1 MDQAPKKLSFDILTA
16 TATDLCRLL
25 KTGQTTS
32 VEIAD
37 ACLAQIERHNKKGL
51 NLRAIISTAP
61 RDVVLSQA
69 AELDTERHNGKLR
82 SALHG
87 IPIIIKD
94 AIITSKELGM
104 PTTAGAFAFKETYG
118 KRNAAIVEQLIRG
131 GLIIIGKASMT
142 EFCGHKATCITA
154 GWSAVNGLTQSAY
167 IVNGFRPDDLF
178 CGRSGP
184 GGSSS
189 GSGVGVSAG
198 FAPLSI
204 GTETGGSICMPA
216 NRAGL
221 YSMTATLG
229 TIPTDGLFTLSKS
242 FDGLGGMA
250 KSPEDLEMLMNLL
263 LSTQTTDPESLKW
276 ENISVG
282 FVDPTVWNSFAF
294 QKSRDE
300 GVEKQIVSSS
310 NPQFENNRVSLRNI
324 SLTDTNGR
332 EPK

>member
-1 MDQAPKKLSFDILTA
+1 MGITQKKLSFDILTA

-25 KTGQTTS
+25 EAGQITS
-32 VEIAD
+32 VDIVEAY
-37 ACLAQIERHNKKGL
+37 LAQIERHNKTGL
-51 NLRAIISTAP
+51 ELRAIISTAP
-61 RDVVLSQA
+61 REVVLSRA
-69 AELDTERHNGKLR
+69 AELDTERLSGKIR

-94 AIITSKELGM
+94 AIVTSKALGM
-104 PTTAGAFAFKETYG
+104 PTTAGAFVFRETYG
-118 KRNAAIVEQLIRG
+118 KRNAAIVELLIHS

-142 EFCGHKATCITA
+142 EFCGLKATRMTA

-167 IVNGFRPDDLF
+167 IVGGFRKDDLF

-189 GSGVGVSAG
+189 GSAVGVSAG

-229 TIPTDGLFTLSKS
+229 TVSTAGLFTLSQS
-242 FDGLGGMA
+242 FDGLGGIA
-250 KSPEDLEMLMNLL
+250 RTAEDLEMLMNLL
-263 LSTQTTDPESLKW
+263 LPTQVRDRQYSKW
-276 ENISVG
+276 EDISVG
-282 FVDPTVWNSFAF
+282 FVDPIVWNAFGF
-294 QKSRDE
+294 QKLRDE
-300 GVEKQIVSSS
+300 GVEKQIVSC
-310 NPQFENNRVSLRNI
+310 V
-324 SLTDTNGR
+324 
-332 EPK
+332 

>member
-1 MDQAPKKLSFDILTA
+1 MEITQKKHYIDVLTA
-16 TATDLCRLL
+16 TAADLCRLL
-25 KTGQTTS
+25 EAGQTTS
-32 VEIAD
+32 VNIVEAY
-37 ACLAQIERHNKKGL
+37 LAQIEKHNKTGL
-51 NLRAIISTAP
+51 GLRAIISTAP
-61 RDVVLSQA
+61 RDAVLSQA
-69 AELDTERHNGKLR
+69 TKLDTERLNGKIR
-82 SALHG
+82 SGLHG

-94 AIITSKELGM
+94 AIVTSKALGM

-118 KRNAAIVEQLIRG
+118 KKNAAIVKLLIQS

-142 EFCGHKATCITA
+142 EFCGLKATCMTA

-167 IVNGFRPDDLF
+167 IVGGFRKDDLF

-229 TIPTDGLFTLSKS
+229 TVPTDGLFTLSRS

-250 KSPEDLEMLMNLL
+250 KTVEDLEMLMNLL
-263 LSTQTTDPESLKW
+263 LSDQAREAQSRKW
-276 ENISVG
+276 EDISIG
-282 FVDPTVWNSFAF
+282 FVDPIVWNAF
-294 QKSRDE
+294 GFQNFPDE
-300 GVEKQIVSSS
+300 GVEKQIVSIAYESTYHFSNSS
-310 NPQFENNRVSLRNI
+310 KHI
-324 SLTDTNGR
+324 SWTDMNGR